1 MTITRIELER
11 FTAFE
16 KLDFH
21 PSPGVNILIGANGTG
36 KTHLMKIAYAACD
49 ITKTKQSYGE
59 KIVSSFLPSD
69 GRLGRLVKRVGQS
82 SVANVRISRGDSLRL
97 GIAFSNHIQDPLH
110 PKVKVTGAANWVKEE
125 VESVF
130 IPVKEMLANAPGFR
144 SLYARREIHF
154 ESVYADIIDR
164 AYLPLVRGVKD
175 SSQQRLLE
183 RLCKSMD
190 GKIVVKGEEFFLS
203 NKQGELEFTLLAE
216 GLRKLGLLWLLIQNG
231 TLTSGSILFWD
242 EPETNLNPQ
251 LFACIVDIL
260 LELHRLG
267 VQVFLATHDYAVIKE
282 FELAAKPGDR
292 IKYHALYRPEGGDGA
307 AIQSHEEA
315 FMLSE
320 SPIARAMTS
329 LYDREIARSLQGAI

>member
-1 MTITRIELER
+1 M
-11 FTAFE
+11 
-16 KLDFH
+16 
-21 PSPGVNILIGANGTG
+21 
-36 KTHLMKIAYAACD
+36 
-49 ITKTKQSYGE
+49 
-59 KIVSSFLPSD
+59 
-69 GRLGRLVKRVGQS
+69 
-82 SVANVRISRGDSLRL
+82 
-97 GIAFSNHIQDPLH
+97 
-110 PKVKVTGAANWVKEE
+110 
-125 VESVF
+125 
-130 IPVKEMLANAPGFR
+130 
-144 SLYARREIHF
+144 
-154 ESVYADIIDR
+154 
-164 AYLPLVRGVKD
+164 
-175 SSQQRLLE
+175 
-183 RLCKSMD
+183 
-190 GKIVVKGEEFFLS
+190 
-203 NKQGELEFTLLAE
+203 
-216 GLRKLGLLWLLIQNG
+216 LIQNG

-251 LFACIVDIL
+251 LFAGIVDIL